1 MRDFICNIFVPCSLE
16 PSLGLDLAL
25 TLALSLALVLS
36 LGPDFQLTSGIC
48 VRINL
53 LYTDLC
59 IGTLEYKKGQSS
71 VVGSRD
77 HGYASSRCGIS
88 LDSRHPQCKC

>member
-36 LGPDFQLTSGIC
+36 LGPDF
-48 VRINL
+48 
-53 LYTDLC
+53 
-59 IGTLEYKKGQSS
+59 
-71 VVGSRD
+71 
-77 HGYASSRCGIS
+77 
-88 LDSRHPQCKC
+88 